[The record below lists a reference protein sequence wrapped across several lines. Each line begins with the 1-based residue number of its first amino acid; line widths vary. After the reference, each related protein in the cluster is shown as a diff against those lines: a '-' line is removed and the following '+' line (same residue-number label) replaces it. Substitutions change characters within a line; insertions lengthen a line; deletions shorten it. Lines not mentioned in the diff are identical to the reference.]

1 MERMS
6 PLDALFLHV
15 EDGVS
20 HMHIASCAIMEG
32 PPPAYDD
39 FVELVRS
46 KLPQIPATASASAS
60 FRVGWVGRCGPT
72 IRTSAS
78 TTTSATP
85 PCRRP
90 VRPTTSGISWAG

>member
-6 PLDALFLHV
+6 PLDAMFLHV

-46 KLPQIPATASASAS
+46 KLPQIPRYRRHASGSCPVVWA
-60 FRVGWVGRCGPT
+60 GRSGPT
-72 IRTSAS
+72 IHTSAS
-78 TTTSATP
+78 TTTFATP

-90 VRPTTSGISWAG
+90 VASTTCAT

>member
-46 KLPQIPATASASAS
+46 KLPQIPRYRQ
-60 FRVGWVGRCGPT
+60 RVRFVPGG
-72 IRTSAS
+72 
-78 TTTSATP
+78 
-85 PCRRP
+85 
-90 VRPTTSGISWAG
+90 PTTSGI

>member
-6 PLDALFLHV
+6 PLDAMFLHV
-15 EDGVS
+15 EDGVN

-39 FVELVRS
+39 FVELVAQQVAPDPPLS
-46 KLPQIPATASASAS
+46 PDASASCRAGS
-60 FRVGWVGRCGPT
+60 VGRCGST
-72 IRTSAS
+72 TRTSAS

-85 PCRRP
+85 RCRHP
-90 VRPTTSGISWAG
+90 VRSTTCAT